1 MPKKVLI
8 AEDDPSDA
16 FLLRRAFAA
25 AGVPATLHFVRDGQE
40 AIDYLG
46 GEAAY
51 ADRNAH
57 PLPDLMLLDTRM
69 PGLAGWKILKWV
81 RERPGLRHLPVI
93 VFTGSGDPG
102 DKKMAEALDAAYEI
116 KPQSFNELV
125 QVVRKMG
132 GFWLHEVP
140 ARRNAGQRQ

>member
-1 MPKKVLI
+1 M
-8 AEDDPSDA
+8 
-16 FLLRRAFAA
+16 LRS
-25 AGVPATLHFVRDGQE
+25 
-40 AIDYLG
+40 Y
-46 GEAAY
+46 
-51 ADRNAH
+51 
-57 PLPDLMLLDTRM
+57 
-69 PGLAGWKILKWV
+69 
-81 RERPGLRHLPVI
+81 LPVI